1 VPLVKRI
8 TSVGS
13 APDNDV
19 AVALPGPPHSV
30 LHLEV
35 GDGGLIV
42 TGHRGGEYAVNGRRR
57 AEGRVGH
64 GDVLTVGDSRL
75 TVLLHRATET
85 ALSSDTLTEP
95 GQVAALRTL
104 VRFSERM
111 MQHTDVQQVLEEMM
125 DSAIE
130 LTRADKGFLILM
142 EGERMAVKVAR
153 NIRPQDTAED
163 DAGGVSDSIV
173 AKVVQTRKP
182 LIVHDALHDSEFSQS
197 ESVVNFKLSSVMA
210 APLLDKGQLMGLL
223 YVGNDR
229 VVNRFEPPD
238 LELLTVFAAQASL
251 IVKNALLVNELR
263 LESADLRRK
272 LDEATYGELIG
283 ACPGMRE
290 IFRRIDKV
298 AGTDISVLIG
308 GETGTGKEMLA
319 REIHRRSPRT
329 KGPFIAIN
337 CGAIPENLLES
348 ELFGHVRG
356 AFTGAVATRIG
367 RFQAANGGTLFL
379 DEVGDMPM
387 ALQVKILRALQE
399 RTVVKVGDSRPENV
413 DIRVIA
419 ATHRVLEDEVKAG
432 RFREDLYYRLNV
444 IKLMVPPLRERG
456 DDVLML
462 ARYFLRAF
470 AEEMKSP
477 ARTFSKAALEAM
489 HRHAWPGNVRELENR
504 IKKAIVLSDKSM
516 IGPEELELT
525 ADALEPILPLADA
538 KADFQR
544 RYINQV
550 LERNSGNRTKT
561 ARDLGVDARTIFRHL
576 ERQEAERQGRTLPE
590 TEEDRELDG

>member
-1 VPLVKRI
+1 
-8 TSVGS
+8 
-13 APDNDV
+13 
-19 AVALPGPPHSV
+19 
-30 LHLEV
+30 
-35 GDGGLIV
+35 
-42 TGHRGGEYAVNGRRR
+42 
-57 AEGRVGH
+57 
-64 GDVLTVGDSRL
+64 
-75 TVLLHRATET
+75 
-85 ALSSDTLTEP
+85 
-95 GQVAALRTL
+95 
-104 VRFSERM
+104 M
-111 MQHTDVQQVLEEMM
+111 MQHADVQQVLEEMM

-153 NIRPQDTAED
+153 NIRPQDAAAVDLETES
-163 DAGGVSDSIV
+163 GGVSDSIV
-173 AKVVQTRKP
+173 AKVVQTKRP
-182 LIVHDALHDSEFSQS
+182 IIVHDALHDSEFSQS

-229 VVNRFEPPD
+229 VVSRFESPD

-272 LDEATYGELIG
+272 LDEATFGELIG

-319 REIHRRSPRT
+319 REIHRRSSRA

-367 RFQAANGGTLFL
+367 RFQAANSGTLFL

-419 ATHRVLEDEVKAG
+419 ATHRVLEEEVKAG

-477 ARTFSKAALEAM
+477 ARTFSKGALEAM
-489 HRHAWPGNVRELENR
+489 HRHTWPGNVRELENR
-504 IKKAIVLSDKSM
+504 IKKAIVLSDKSV

-525 ADALEPILPLADA
+525 QDAMEPILPLADA

-576 ERQEAERQGRTLPE
+576 ERQEAERQGRTLPS
-590 TEEDRELDG
+590 TEEDRELDQ